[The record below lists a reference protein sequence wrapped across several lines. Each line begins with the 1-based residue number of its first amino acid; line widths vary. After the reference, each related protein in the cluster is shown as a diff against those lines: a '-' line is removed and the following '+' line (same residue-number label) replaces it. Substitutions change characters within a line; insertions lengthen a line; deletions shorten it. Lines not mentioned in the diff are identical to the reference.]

1 MPPNHPQANSG
12 LSSACL
18 QLALQSNRLVM
29 LLRRCPWTK
38 DGLYEEAQEKNG
50 NAIITVALVF
60 LALFGKKIRLN
71 NL

>member
-1 MPPNHPQANSG
+1 
-12 LSSACL
+12 
-18 QLALQSNRLVM
+18 M

-60 LALFGKKIRLN
+60 LALFGKKVRLN